1 MKVRPM
7 DPTVTLEIALDG
19 RSVPASRAE
28 PGEVPDDIG
37 ARLVKSPAW
46 EEVGEAE
53 PTIEEILS
61 DVGSNKDK
69 AAAAL
74 ADEQAK
80 GDGARKTLVRKLEAV
95 IGEEA

>member
-1 MKVRPM
+1 MKVRPK

-19 RSVPASRAE
+19 RSVPASRDK
-28 PGEVPDDIG
+28 PGEVPDEIG
-37 ARLVKSPAW
+37 RRMVKSPVW
-46 EEVGEAE
+46 EVVGDAD
-53 PTIEEILS
+53 PTVEEILAA
-61 DVGSNKDK
+61 VGTDKEK

-74 ADEQAK
+74 AAEQAK